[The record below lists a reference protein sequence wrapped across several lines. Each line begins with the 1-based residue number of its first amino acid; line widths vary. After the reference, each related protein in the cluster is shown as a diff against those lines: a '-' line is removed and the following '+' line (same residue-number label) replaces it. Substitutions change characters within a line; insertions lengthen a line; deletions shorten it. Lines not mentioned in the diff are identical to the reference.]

1 MGAWSR
7 EPRNSG
13 ELPIVDTDPIGTVR
27 HKAQGGRARAVDPY
41 NYLSGKGARL
51 RRQQPRGASMG
62 PMLEDHPVAAEKR
75 AELIAQ
81 RTAALLR
88 DLDAAEARLGRLE
101 RLLLPLA
108 DCADLLPI

>member
-1 MGAWSR
+1 
-7 EPRNSG
+7 
-13 ELPIVDTDPIGTVR
+13 
-27 HKAQGGRARAVDPY
+27 
-41 NYLSGKGARL
+41 
-51 RRQQPRGASMG
+51 MG
-62 PMLEDHPVAAEKR
+62 PMLEDHPAAAEKR

-88 DLDAAEARLGRLE
+88 DLDAAEVRIGRLE